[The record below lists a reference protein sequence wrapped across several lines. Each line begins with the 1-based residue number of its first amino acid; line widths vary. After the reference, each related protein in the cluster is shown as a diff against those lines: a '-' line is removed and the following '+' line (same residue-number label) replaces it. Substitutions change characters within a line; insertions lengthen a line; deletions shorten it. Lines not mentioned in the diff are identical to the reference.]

1 MYKSLS
7 IAVLTLALIGLMAC
21 SQEPETEALADVNGK
36 SITQAEFD
44 AYLKF
49 KRLPAT
55 DEGRLKKLLDQY
67 LEREA
72 LAAVIEKEGLLE
84 AERVKVELN
93 EFRKEMLISRYF
105 ESFLA
110 EKVTE
115 EEIQN
120 YYNTHASDYESR
132 SVHVAH
138 ILIRTNAKMGE
149 LERKAKLTTA
159 QEVYSKLR
167 AGEPMEKLAE
177 AYSEDKL
184 TAKKGG
190 DLGWIKEGGIDARFS
205 KQAFNLPAGEIS
217 KPFET
222 AFGFH
227 VLKVIE
233 GPKIIKQPLSAV
245 KGNIRYQLRDRAKR
259 AEMERLMGLVK
270 IEKQK

>member
-1 MYKSLS
+1 MYKPLS

-21 SQEPETEALADVNGK
+21 SQEPKTESLADVNGK

-55 DEGRLKKLLDQY
+55 GQGRLEKLLDQY

-72 LAAVIEKEGLLE
+72 LAAVIEKEELLD
-84 AERVKVELN
+84 AERVRTELN

-110 EKVTE
+110 EKVTA

-167 AGEPMEKLAE
+167 AGEPMQKLAE

-217 KPFET
+217 QPFET

-233 GPKIIKQPLSAV
+233 GSKTVKQPLSAV
-245 KGNIRYQLRDRAKR
+245 KGNIRYQLRDKAKR
-259 AEMERLMGLVK
+259 AEMKRLMGLTK

>member
-245 KGNIRYQLRDRAKR
+245 KGNIRYQLRDKAKR
-259 AEMERLMGLVK
+259 AEMKRLMGLVK